1 MIYQKLSQKKIWINS
16 RWTLL
21 VMIWTQFLFN
31 WLSLHN
37 TSLCLG
43 CPSGVWRFLHC
54 RRANMLS
61 RSLGRDFRSLVN
73 SIHTTAFPQLDHPC
87 QSLVASGHIGHTIS
101 SHPCGINSETP
112 LVTVSSGKCLVSPKP
127 WNHSTLSQPLFL
139 SRAVPGNFHRRLLVS
154 LWWSLATS
162 DPFST

>member
-1 MIYQKLSQKKIWINS
+1 
-16 RWTLL
+16 
-21 VMIWTQFLFN
+21 MIWTQFLFN

-37 TSLCLG
+37 TFLCLG

-87 QSLVASGHIGHTIS
+87 QSLVASGHISHTIS

-127 WNHSTLSQPLFL
+127 WNHSTLSQPLRNCSSLEQFQETFTGDFWFRYGGVWLPQTLFL
-139 SRAVPGNFHRRLLVS
+139 PSC
-154 LWWSLATS
+154 
-162 DPFST
+162 DPPFLF